1 MVQVSD
7 KAVKEGEKLDAFL
20 GIDIGS
26 VTCKFVLMDIEGNVL
41 TSVFLRNRGSPIDSA
56 KAGMEDLRKK
66 IEESDE
72 LQEYAIRCCGTT
84 GSARYLTKA
93 IVGGDLAKTE
103 IIAHAVATQSLYPD
117 VRTILEIGGQDSKAI
132 LISKKTGNVMDFQ
145 MNDKCAA
152 GTGRFLEVMAHAL
165 EVPIEEIGELA
176 LNSNKPSAI
185 SSTCTVFAESEV
197 ISLIA
202 RGTAKH
208 DIAAGIHK
216 SIARRVA
223 GMAKRIGV
231 APLLVFCGGVAK
243 NIAVKKFLEE
253 ELGYEIV
260 IPDHPQLTGA
270 IGAALIAQE
279 HNGG

>member
-1 MVQVSD
+1 M
-7 KAVKEGEKLDAFL
+7 KAFI

-26 VTCKFVLMDIEGNVL
+26 LATKIALLDKENLLDFRTERSTYDFKRIGLNLFNDVLEANNLNRDDVFVMSTGYG
-41 TSVFLRNRGSPIDSA
+41 RNTIDFA
-56 KAGMEDLRKK
+56 DDR
-66 IEESDE
+66 I
-72 LQEYAIRCCGTT
+72 
-84 GSARYLTKA
+84 
-93 IVGGDLAKTE
+93 TE
-103 IIAHAVATQSLYPD
+103 ITAHAKGVQFFFQEAHSVID
-117 VRTILEIGGQDSKAI
+117 IGGQDSKAI
-132 LISKKTGNVMDFQ
+132 LISKKTGNVIDFQ

-165 EVPIEEIGELA
+165 EVPIDEIGGLA
-176 LNSNKPSAI
+176 LKSGSPASI

-197 ISLIA
+197 ISLFA
-202 RGTAKH
+202 KGTSKEN
-208 DIAAGIHK
+208 IAAGIHK

-243 NIAVKKFLEE
+243 NVAVKRFLEE

-260 IPDHPQLTGA
+260 TPDQPQLTGA

-279 HNGG
+279 HNVE

>member
-1 MVQVSD
+1 MKS
-7 KAVKEGEKLDAFL
+7 FI

-26 VTCKFVLMDIEGNVL
+26 LASKVVLLNEGKLVDYRVERSTFDFKRVGNNLFNDIIEKNNLNKSDVFIMSTGYGRNTIDIADDRITEISAHARGAQYFFPEA
-41 TSVFLRNRGSPIDSA
+41 TSVID
-56 KAGMEDLRKK
+56 
-66 IEESDE
+66 
-72 LQEYAIRCCGTT
+72 
-84 GSARYLTKA
+84 
-93 IVGGDLAKTE
+93 
-103 IIAHAVATQSLYPD
+103 
-117 VRTILEIGGQDSKAI
+117 IGGQDSKAI

-165 EVPIEEIGELA
+165 EVAIEEIGELA

-197 ISLIA
+197 ISLFA
-202 RGTAKH
+202 RGTSKH

-279 HNGG
+279 HNGS

>member
-1 MVQVSD
+1 MVYN
-7 KAVKEGEKLDAFL
+7 FI

-26 VTCKFVLMDIEGNVL
+26 LASKVVLISEGKLVDYRVERSTFDFKRVGNNLFNDILEKNNL
-41 TSVFLRNRGSPIDSA
+41 NKSDVFIMSTGYGRNTIDIA
-56 KAGMEDLRKK
+56 DDR
-66 IEESDE
+66 I
-72 LQEYAIRCCGTT
+72 
-84 GSARYLTKA
+84 
-93 IVGGDLAKTE
+93 TE
-103 IIAHAVATQSLYPD
+103 ITAHARGAQYFFPEAHSVID
-117 VRTILEIGGQDSKAI
+117 IGGQDSKAI

-197 ISLIA
+197 ISLFA
-202 RGTAKH
+202 RGTSKH

-253 ELGYEIV
+253 ELGFEIV
-260 IPDHPQLTGA
+260 IPNHPQLTGA

-279 HNGG
+279 HNGN